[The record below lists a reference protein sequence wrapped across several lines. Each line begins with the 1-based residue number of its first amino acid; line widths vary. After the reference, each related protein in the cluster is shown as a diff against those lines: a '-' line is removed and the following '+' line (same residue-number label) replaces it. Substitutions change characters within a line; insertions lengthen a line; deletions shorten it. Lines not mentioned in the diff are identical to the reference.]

1 MTITI
6 TITQEEYE
14 AISFAA
20 TQLESEIESAL
31 DENFL
36 NNAENSLSA
45 LYRIMEKYKKARY
58 KAREF
63 QEVRAVVAERN
74 RGRCLRPRDIDALAR
89 KVLRKIKQNG

>member
-6 TITQEEYE
+6 TEEEYE
-14 AISFAA
+14 AISFAT

-36 NNAENSLSA
+36 NNAKNSLIA
-45 LYRIMEKYKKARY
+45 LYRIIEKYKKARY

-63 QEVRAVVAERN
+63 QGVRALVAEKN
-74 RGRCLRPRDIDALAR
+74 RGNCLRARDIDAMTR
-89 KVLRKIKQNG
+89 KFIRYLKEKGEL

>member
-6 TITQEEYE
+6 TNKEYE

-20 TQLESEIESAL
+20 TQLESKIESAV
-31 DENFL
+31 DENLL
-36 NNAENSLSA
+36 NNAENSLSD

-63 QEVRAVVAERN
+63 QDVRRIVAEKN
-74 RGRCLRPRDIDALAR
+74 KGKCLIPREIDKLAR
-89 KVLRKIKQNG
+89 KYYRYLKQNKIL

>member
-6 TITQEEYE
+6 THEEYE

-20 TQLESEIESAL
+20 TQLGSEIESAL

-36 NNAENSLSA
+36 NNAKNSLSS
-45 LYRIMEKYKKARY
+45 LYRIMEKYQKARY

-63 QEVRAVVAERN
+63 QGVRALVAEKN
-74 RGRCLRPRDIDALAR
+74 RGKCLRARDIDAMTR
-89 KVLRKIKQNG
+89 KFMKYLRGKGEL

>member
-6 TITQEEYE
+6 THKEYE

-20 TQLESEIESAL
+20 TQLESEIESAV

-36 NNAENSLSA
+36 NNAENSLSD

-63 QEVRAVVAERN
+63 QNVRRIVAEKN
-74 RGRCLRPRDIDALAR
+74 KGRCLIPREIDKLAR
-89 KVLRKIKQNG
+89 QYYRYLKQNKIL

>member
-1 MTITI
+1 MTI

-14 AISFAA
+14 AISFAT
-20 TQLESEIESAL
+20 TQIETEIEGAS
-31 DENFL
+31 DEAFIED
-36 NNAENSLSA
+36 ASKAQSA

-74 RGRCLRPRDIDALAR
+74 RGRCPRPRDIDALAR

>member
-6 TITQEEYE
+6 TEEEYE

-36 NNAENSLSA
+36 NNAKNSLSA
-45 LYRIMEKYKKARY
+45 LYRIMEKYKKAKY

-63 QEVRAVVAERN
+63 QSVRALVAEKN
-74 RGRCLRPRDIDALAR
+74 RGRCIMARDIDRMTR
-89 KVLRKIKQNG
+89 KFMRYLKEKGEL

>member
-6 TITQEEYE
+6 TEEEYE

-36 NNAENSLSA
+36 KNAKNNLYAI
-45 LYRIMEKYKKARY
+45 YRIMGKYKKARY

-63 QEVRAVVAERN
+63 QGVRAMVAEKN
-74 RGRCLRPRDIDALAR
+74 RGNCLRARDIDAMTR
-89 KVLRKIKQNG
+89 KFMRYLKGKGEL